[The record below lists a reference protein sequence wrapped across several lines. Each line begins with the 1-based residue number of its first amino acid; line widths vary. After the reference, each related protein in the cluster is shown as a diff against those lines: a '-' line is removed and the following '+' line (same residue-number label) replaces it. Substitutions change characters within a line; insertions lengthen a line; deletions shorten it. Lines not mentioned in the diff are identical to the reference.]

1 MKREKKKRG
10 RKKQRKTTNT
20 SVSQSTTP
28 TKKKKKKPGEFQL
41 IMILLLIILLL
52 FLSSQP
58 ASNYWQIGCTSPV
71 NTAALR
77 GATAIVLV
85 YQHCYRPEEYARPVR
100 SSCLEY

>member
-1 MKREKKKRG
+1 MKKRG

-28 TKKKKKKPGEFQL
+28 TKKKTGEFQL
-41 IMILLLIILLL
+41 IMSLLLIILLL

-100 SSCLEY
+100 STSSSI